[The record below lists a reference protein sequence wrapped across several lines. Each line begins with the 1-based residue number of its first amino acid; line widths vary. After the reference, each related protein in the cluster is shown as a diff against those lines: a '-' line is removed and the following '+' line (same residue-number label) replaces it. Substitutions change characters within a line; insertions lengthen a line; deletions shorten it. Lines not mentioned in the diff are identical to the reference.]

1 MSHDANGTMKTNLI
15 CDDGR
20 QCEFFGDL
28 TNGVYQAKHDC
39 GMIEIKNNVTVK
51 IVNPGYNVG
60 VIRKLPTTTGKRK
73 PKKVS
78 EKVRPVAM
86 RIPID
91 KANESIIIEEFNE
104 SMKRREI
111 PKELTDEQ
119 LNWLT
124 RSEFLLP
131 KERELLIEIVRKY
144 PYVFAFTDDEKG
156 W

>member
-1 MSHDANGTMKTNLI
+1 MTSANSTHAQIVGLI
-15 CDDGR
+15 PALSFTLNGLPFTAKVHVLEGSAIFQLLLGKPFEIQTRACI
-20 QCEFFGDL
+20 QCAFFGDL
-28 TNGVYQAKHDC
+28 TNCVFQAKHDC

-91 KANESIIIEEFNE
+91 KAN
-104 SMKRREI
+104 
-111 PKELTDEQ
+111 
-119 LNWLT
+119 
-124 RSEFLLP
+124 
-131 KERELLIEIVRKY
+131 
-144 PYVFAFTDDEKG
+144 
-156 W
+156 